1 METPEERKIR
11 IDQMRQEWVDS
22 QSGSH
27 KNTEDTH
34 ATNNESPGSS
44 NRGVILV
51 FDTETTGL
59 LPTGLDSCDI
69 KKYPYITQLSYIVYD
84 TEKQTE
90 IYRFNSYINIDQSI
104 PLSDVVKNLTGVTRE
119 KLDGG
124 MDMLVALKTF
134 YKHYSN
140 STAIV
145 AHNISFD
152 KQMMLVE
159 MERHREAIQTNH
171 PECLALFNNFF
182 EKSKNIR
189 HYCTMLKGID
199 ICNIV
204 LTSKFGEGRSYKKKP
219 KLIELYKHL
228 FDNKEVD
235 GLHNS
240 MMDVL
245 VCLQCY
251 LKMRHNKV
259 DDSLGV

>member
-1 METPEERKIR
+1 METPEEKKLRLDR
-11 IDQMRQEWVDS
+11 MRQEWVETQPRS
-22 QSGSH
+22 S
-27 KNTEDTH
+27 K
-34 ATNNESPGSS
+34 NNELPGPS
-44 NRGVILV
+44 NDGIILV

-59 LPTGLDSCDI
+59 LPKGIDSCDI

-90 IYRFNSYINIDQSI
+90 IYRFNSYINIDQTI
-104 PLSDVVKNLTGVTRE
+104 HLSDIVKELTGVTRE

-124 MDMLVALKTF
+124 IDMLTALTTF
-134 YKHYSN
+134 YKHYYNSN
-140 STAIV
+140 TIV

-189 HYCTMLKGID
+189 HYCTMLKGKD

-204 LTSKFGEGRSYKKKP
+204 LPSNIEGRRSYKKNP
-219 KLIELYKHL
+219 KLIELYKYL
-228 FDNKEVD
+228 FNNKEVD

-251 LKMRHNKV
+251 LKMKH
-259 DDSLGV
+259 DIIDESLGV

>member
-1 METPEERKIR
+1 MET
-11 IDQMRQEWVDS
+11 
-22 QSGSH
+22 
-27 KNTEDTH
+27 
-34 ATNNESPGSS
+34 NNY
-44 NRGVILV
+44 VLI

-59 LPTGLDSCDI
+59 LPKGTDSYDI
-69 KKYPYITQLSYIVYD
+69 KNYPYITQLSYIVYD

-104 PLSDVVKNLTGVTRE
+104 PIPDMVKDLTGVTRE

-124 MDMLVALKTF
+124 IDMLTALKTF
-134 YKHYSN
+134 YRNYASCN
-140 STAIV
+140 TII
-145 AHNISFD
+145 AHNLSFD

-159 MERHREAIQTNH
+159 MERHREVIQTNH

-182 EKSKNIR
+182 EKSKNII
-189 HYCTMLKGID
+189 HYCTMTKGTD
-199 ICNIV
+199 ICNIIV
-204 LTSKFGEGRSYKKKP
+204 PSKFEGKRSYKKKP

-228 FDNKEVD
+228 FNNKEVD

-251 LKMRHNKV
+251 LKMKYDRV
-259 DDSLGV
+259 DISLGV

>member
-1 METPEERKIR
+1 MK
-11 IDQMRQEWVDS
+11 
-22 QSGSH
+22 
-27 KNTEDTH
+27 
-34 ATNNESPGSS
+34 ANNH
-44 NRGVILV
+44 VLI

-84 TEKQTE
+84 TEKQKE
-90 IYRFNSYINIDQSI
+90 MYRFNSYINIDQSI
-104 PLSDVVKNLTGVTRE
+104 PLSDVVKELTGVTRE

-124 MDMLVALKTF
+124 LDMLTALKTF
-134 YKHYSN
+134 YKNYSN
-140 STAIV
+140 CSTII
-145 AHNISFD
+145 AHNLSFD

-182 EKSKNIR
+182 EKSNNIL
-189 HYCTMLKGID
+189 HYCTMTKGTD

-204 LTSKFGEGRSYKKKP
+204 VTSKFENKRSYKKKP

-228 FDNKEVD
+228 FDNKEVE

-240 MMDVL
+240 MTDVI

-251 LKMRHNKV
+251 LKMRHNQV
-259 DDSLGV
+259 DVTLGV